1 MMTSFDDIDIETTKI
16 SLEDLAEVLSAI
28 ANKSRLQLIE
38 SLLEGPNEFSE
49 LKEIV
54 KLSKTALAHHLEKLV
69 SFGILVNTSRGKYKL
84 SEDGKVLFFA
94 IKEAYIK
101 SQVKKK
107 MEAKRK
113 ADHIQR
119 MYSVRKP
126 DELEVQFIRLQPM
139 RVVSFQAISESPE
152 NEAWAK
158 LREWAEPKGYFDD
171 LDKNPIYGFNN
182 PNPSPGK
189 KEYGYEFWL
198 VVSPDF
204 KSEEVSV
211 KNIPESFNVVTRCNV
226 EDPVRDITEA
236 WKKILEWIRKHKI
249 KLAGRCGLEKV
260 IVPSHSGEGFILD
273 IYIPVEEDSIP
284 KDLM

>member
-16 SLEDLAEVLSAI
+16 SLDELAEVLSAI

-38 SLLEGPNEFSE
+38 SLLEGPNDFSG
-49 LKEIV
+49 LKEVV

-69 SFGILVNTSRGKYKL
+69 SYGILVNTGRGKYKL

-171 LDKNPIYGFNN
+171 LEKNPIYGFDN

-198 VVSPDF
+198 VVNPDF
-204 KSEEVSV
+204 KSDEVEV
-211 KNIPESFNVVTRCNV
+211 KDVPESFNVVTRCNV
-226 EDPVRDITEA
+226 EDPARDITEA
-236 WKKILEWIRKHKI
+236 WKKILEWIKKHKI
-249 KLAGRCGLEKV
+249 KFAGRCGLEKV

-273 IYIPVEEDSIP
+273 IYIPVVEDSIP
-284 KDLM
+284 KDLR

>member
-1 MMTSFDDIDIETTKI
+1 MMISFDDIDIETSKI
-16 SLEDLAEVLSAI
+16 SLDDLAEVLSVI

-38 SLLEGPNEFSE
+38 SLLEGPSEFSE

-84 SEDGKVLFFA
+84 SEDGKVLFYS
-94 IKEAYIK
+94 IKEAFLK

-107 MEAKRK
+107 MEEKRK
-113 ADHIQR
+113 ADHYQR
-119 MYSVRKP
+119 LYSGIKQN
-126 DELEVQFIRLQPM
+126 ELEVQFKRLLPM
-139 RVVSFQAISESPE
+139 RVVSFHAISETPE
-152 NEAWAK
+152 NDAWKK
-158 LREWAEPKGYFDD
+158 LREWAEPKGYFAD

-182 PNPSPGK
+182 PNPTQGK

-198 VVSPDF
+198 VVDSDF
-204 KSEEVSV
+204 KSDEVTV
-211 KNIPESFNVVTRCNV
+211 KDIPESFNVVTRCNV
-226 EDPVRDITEA
+226 EDITKDIGET
-236 WKKILEWIRKHKI
+236 WSKILQWIKEHKI
-249 KLAGRCGLEKV
+249 KIAGKFGLEKV

-284 KDLM
+284 KDLK

>member
-16 SLEDLAEVLSAI
+16 SLDDLAEVLSAI

-101 SQVKKK
+101 SQVKRK

-113 ADHIQR
+113 ADHYQR
-119 MYSVRKP
+119 LYSGRRQN
-126 DELEVQFIRLQPM
+126 ELDVQFIRLLPM
-139 RVVSFQAISESPE
+139 RVVSFHAVSETPE
-152 NEAWAK
+152 NDAWKK
-158 LREWAEPKGYFDD
+158 LREWAEPKEYFDD

-182 PNPSPGK
+182 PDPSPGK

-198 VVSPDF
+198 VVDSDF
-204 KSEEVSV
+204 TSDEVTV
-211 KNIPESFNVVTRCNV
+211 KDVPESFNVVTRCNV
-226 EDPVRDITEA
+226 EDPARDIGEA
-236 WKKILEWIRKHKI
+236 WKKILQWIKKHKI
-249 KLAGRCGLEKV
+249 KMAGRCGIEKV

-273 IYIPVEEDSIP
+273 IYIPVEEDSI
-284 KDLM
+284 

>member
-94 IKEAYIK
+94 IKEVYIK

-171 LDKNPIYGFNN
+171 LEKNPIYGFNN

-198 VVSPDF
+198 VVNPDF
-204 KSEEVSV
+204 KSDEVEV
-211 KNIPESFNVVTRCNV
+211 KDVPESFNVVTRCNV

-236 WKKILEWIRKHKI
+236 WKKILEWIKKHKI
-249 KLAGRCGLEKV
+249 KFAGRCGIEKV

-273 IYIPVEEDSIP
+273 IYIPVVEDSIP
-284 KDLM
+284 KDLR

>member
-1 MMTSFDDIDIETTKI
+1 MMTSFDDINVETTKI

-38 SLLEGPNEFSE
+38 SLLEGPNDFSE
-49 LKEIV
+49 LKEVV

-69 SFGILVNTSRGKYKL
+69 SYGILVNTSRGKYKL

-107 MEAKRK
+107 MVAKRK

-171 LDKNPIYGFNN
+171 LEKNPIYGFNN

-198 VVSPDF
+198 VVNPDF
-204 KSEEVSV
+204 KSDEVEV
-211 KNIPESFNVVTRCNV
+211 KDVPESFNVVTRCNV
-226 EDPVRDITEA
+226 EDPARDITEA
-236 WKKILEWIRKHKI
+236 WKKILEWIKKHKI
-249 KLAGRCGLEKV
+249 KFAGRCGIEKV

-273 IYIPVEEDSIP
+273 IYIPVVEDSIP
-284 KDLM
+284 KDLK

>member
-1 MMTSFDDIDIETTKI
+1 MTSFDDIDIETTKI
-16 SLEDLAEVLSAI
+16 SLDELAEVLSAI

-38 SLLEGPNEFSE
+38 SLLEGPNDFSE
-49 LKEIV
+49 LKEVV

-69 SFGILVNTSRGKYKL
+69 SYGILVNTGRGKYKL

-171 LDKNPIYGFNN
+171 LEKNPIYGFDN

-198 VVSPDF
+198 VVNPDF
-204 KSEEVSV
+204 KSDEVEV
-211 KNIPESFNVVTRCNV
+211 KDVPESFNVVTRCNV
-226 EDPVRDITEA
+226 EDPARDITEA
-236 WKKILEWIRKHKI
+236 WKKILEWIKKHKI
-249 KLAGRCGLEKV
+249 KFAGRCGLEKV

-273 IYIPVEEDSIP
+273 IYIPVVEDSIP
-284 KDLM
+284 KDLR

>member
-1 MMTSFDDIDIETTKI
+1 MTSFDDIDIETTKI

-38 SLLEGPNEFSE
+38 SLLEGPNDFSE
-49 LKEIV
+49 LKEVV

-69 SFGILVNTSRGKYKL
+69 SYGILVNTSRGKYKL

-94 IKEAYIK
+94 IKEVYIK

>member
-16 SLEDLAEVLSAI
+16 SLKDLAEVLSAI

-94 IKEAYIK
+94 IKEAFIK
-101 SQVKKK
+101 SQVKRK

-113 ADHIQR
+113 ADHYQR
-119 MYSVRKP
+119 LYSERKQ
-126 DELEVQFIRLQPM
+126 DELDVQFIRLLPM
-139 RVVSFQAISESPE
+139 RVVSFHAVSETPE
-152 NEAWAK
+152 NDAYKK

-182 PNPSPGK
+182 PDPSPGK

-198 VVSPDF
+198 VVDSEF
-204 KSEEVSV
+204 KSDEVTV
-211 KNIPESFNVVTRCNV
+211 KDIPESFNVVTRCIAENP
-226 EDPVRDITEA
+226 EKDIVEA
-236 WKKILEWIRKHKI
+236 WKKILQWIKKHKI
-249 KLAGRCGLEKV
+249 KFAGRCGIEKV

-284 KDLM
+284 KDLK

>member
-1 MMTSFDDIDIETTKI
+1 MTSFDDIDIETTKI

-94 IKEAYIK
+94 IKEVYIK

-171 LDKNPIYGFNN
+171 LEKNPIYGFNN

-198 VVSPDF
+198 VVNPDF
-204 KSEEVSV
+204 KSDEVEV
-211 KNIPESFNVVTRCNV
+211 KDVPESFNVVTRCNV

-236 WKKILEWIRKHKI
+236 WKKILEWIKKHKI
-249 KLAGRCGLEKV
+249 KFAGRCGIEKV

-273 IYIPVEEDSIP
+273 IYIPVVEDSIP
-284 KDLM
+284 KDLR

>member
-38 SLLEGPNEFSE
+38 SLLEGPNDFSE
-49 LKEIV
+49 LKEVV

-69 SFGILVNTSRGKYKL
+69 SYGILVNTSRGKYKL

-198 VVSPDF
+198 VVNPDF
-204 KSEEVSV
+204 KSDEVEV
-211 KNIPESFNVVTRCNV
+211 KDVPESFNVVTRCNV

-236 WKKILEWIRKHKI
+236 WKKILEWIKKHKI
-249 KLAGRCGLEKV
+249 KFAGRCGIEKV

-273 IYIPVEEDSIP
+273 IYIPVVEDSIP
-284 KDLM
+284 KDLR

>member
-1 MMTSFDDIDIETTKI
+1 MTSFDDDFDLETTKI
-16 SLEDLAEVLSAI
+16 SLDDLAEVLGAI

-54 KLSKTALAHHLEKLV
+54 KLSKTAVAHHLEKLV
-69 SFGILVNTSRGKYKL
+69 SYGILINISRGKYKL

-101 SQVKKK
+101 SQVKNKL
-107 MEAKRK
+107 EAKRK

-119 MYSVRKP
+119 MYSERKP
-126 DELEVQFIRLQPM
+126 NELDIKFVRLFPM
-139 RVVSFQAISESPE
+139 RVVSFQAIGESPE
-152 NEAWAK
+152 NAAWMK
-158 LREWAEPKGYFDD
+158 LREWAEPKGYFAD

-182 PNPSPGK
+182 PNPVQGK

-198 VVSPDF
+198 VVDPDF
-204 KSEEVSV
+204 ESDEVTV
-211 KNIPESFNVVTRCNV
+211 KDIPESFNVVTRCYV
-226 EDPVRDITEA
+226 EDAFRDIPET
-236 WKKILEWIRKHKI
+236 WKKILQWIKEHKI
-249 KLAGRCGLEKV
+249 KFSGGCGLERV
-260 IVPSHSGEGFILD
+260 VVPSHSGEEFILD

-284 KDLM
+284 KDLK

>member
-16 SLEDLAEVLSAI
+16 SLDDLAEVLSAI

-38 SLLEGPNEFSE
+38 SLLEGPNDFSE
-49 LKEIV
+49 LKEVV

-69 SFGILVNTSRGKYKL
+69 SYGILVNTSRGKYKL

-171 LDKNPIYGFNN
+171 LERNPIYGFNN

-198 VVSPDF
+198 VVNPDF
-204 KSEEVSV
+204 KSDEVEV
-211 KNIPESFNVVTRCNV
+211 KDVPESFNVVTRCNV
-226 EDPVRDITEA
+226 EDPARDITEA
-236 WKKILEWIRKHKI
+236 WKKILQWIKKHKI
-249 KLAGRCGLEKV
+249 KFAGRCGIEKV

-284 KDLM
+284 KDLR

>member
-1 MMTSFDDIDIETTKI
+1 MTSFDDIDIETTKI
-16 SLEDLAEVLSAI
+16 SLDDLAEVLSAI

-38 SLLEGPNEFSE
+38 SLLEDPNDFSE
-49 LKEIV
+49 LKEVV

-69 SFGILVNTSRGKYKL
+69 SYGILVNTSRGKYKL

-171 LDKNPIYGFNN
+171 LEKNPIYGFNN
-182 PNPSPGK
+182 PDPSPGK

-198 VVSPDF
+198 VVDPDF
-204 KSEEVSV
+204 KSDEVEV
-211 KNIPESFNVVTRCNV
+211 KDVPESFNVVTRCNV
-226 EDPVRDITEA
+226 EDPARDITEA
-236 WKKILEWIRKHKI
+236 WKKILEWIKKHKI
-249 KLAGRCGLEKV
+249 KFAGRCGIEKV

-273 IYIPVEEDSIP
+273 IYIPVVEDSIP
-284 KDLM
+284 KDLR

>member
-38 SLLEGPNEFSE
+38 SLLEGPNDFSE
-49 LKEIV
+49 LKEVV

-69 SFGILVNTSRGKYKL
+69 SYGILVNTSRGKYKL

-171 LDKNPIYGFNN
+171 LEKNPIYGFNN

-198 VVSPDF
+198 VVNPDF
-204 KSEEVSV
+204 KSDEVEV
-211 KNIPESFNVVTRCNV
+211 KDVPESFNVVTRCNV

-236 WKKILEWIRKHKI
+236 WKKILEWIKKHKI
-249 KLAGRCGLEKV
+249 KFAGRCGIEKV

-273 IYIPVEEDSIP
+273 IYIPVVEDSIP
-284 KDLM
+284 KDLR

>member
-1 MMTSFDDIDIETTKI
+1 MMTSFDDIDVETTKI
-16 SLEDLAEVLSAI
+16 SLDDLAEVLSAI

-38 SLLEGPNEFSE
+38 SLLEGQNEFSE

-84 SEDGKVLFFA
+84 SEDGKMLFFA

-171 LDKNPIYGFNN
+171 LEKNPIYGFNN
-182 PNPSPGK
+182 PDPSPGK

-198 VVSPDF
+198 VVNPDF
-204 KSEEVSV
+204 KSDEVEV
-211 KNIPESFNVVTRCNV
+211 KDVPESFNVVTRCNV
-226 EDPVRDITEA
+226 EDPARDITEA
-236 WKKILEWIRKHKI
+236 WKKILQWIKKHKI
-249 KLAGRCGLEKV
+249 KFAGRCGIEKV

-273 IYIPVEEDSIP
+273 IYIPVKEDSIP
-284 KDLM
+284 KDLR

>member
-1 MMTSFDDIDIETTKI
+1 MTSFDDIDIETTKI
-16 SLEDLAEVLSAI
+16 SLDELAEVLSAI

-38 SLLEGPNEFSE
+38 SLLEGPNDFSG
-49 LKEIV
+49 LKEVV

-69 SFGILVNTSRGKYKL
+69 SYGILVNTGRGKYKL

-171 LDKNPIYGFNN
+171 LEKNPIYGFDN

-198 VVSPDF
+198 VVNPDF
-204 KSEEVSV
+204 KSDEVEV
-211 KNIPESFNVVTRCNV
+211 KDVPESFNVVTRCNV
-226 EDPVRDITEA
+226 EDPARDITEA
-236 WKKILEWIRKHKI
+236 WKKILEWIKKHKI
-249 KLAGRCGLEKV
+249 KFAGRCGLEKV

-273 IYIPVEEDSIP
+273 IYIPVVEDSIP
-284 KDLM
+284 KDLR

>member
-16 SLEDLAEVLSAI
+16 SLDDLAKVLSAI

-54 KLSKTALAHHLEKLV
+54 KLSKTALAHHIEKLV

-107 MEAKRK
+107 MDAKRK

-119 MYSVRKP
+119 MYSGRKP
-126 DELEVQFIRLQPM
+126 DELEVQFIRLLPM
-139 RVVSFQAISESPE
+139 RVVSFQAVSETPE
-152 NEAWAK
+152 NDAWKK
-158 LREWAEPKGYFDD
+158 LREWAEPKEYFDD

-182 PNPSPGK
+182 PDPSPGK

-198 VVSPDF
+198 VVDQDF
-204 KSEEVSV
+204 TSDEVTV
-211 KNIPESFNVVTRCNV
+211 KDVPESFNVVTRCNV
-226 EDPVRDITEA
+226 EDPARDIGEA
-236 WKKILEWIRKHKI
+236 WKKILQWIKKHKI
-249 KLAGRCGLEKV
+249 KMAGRCGIEKV

-273 IYIPVEEDSIP
+273 IYIPVEEDSIRN
-284 KDLM
+284 LS